1 MKPALKRMAAM
12 LVATLSV
19 AASLAQPVKPPP
31 LPAGS
36 ELARPQPGMNEP
48 ERKRMHRAHKQP
60 HPRDYRVDD
69 SVQPPPP
76 ATPGSRNPNAGR

>member
-1 MKPALKRMAAM
+1 MKLFPKRTAALLAAS
-12 LVATLSV
+12 LSV

-48 ERKRMHRAHKQP
+48 ERKRMNRAHKQP

-69 SVQPPPP
+69 SVQPAAP
-76 ATPGSRNPNAGR
+76 AAPGNRNPNVGR